1 LVLKILPMADEII
14 IIGAGATGLM
24 AARQLASEG
33 RNVLVLEANNRIGGR
48 IHTVHNPSFP
58 APLEYGAEFVH
69 GNLPLTL
76 SLLDEAGID
85 YIPDVDTMIKIKDGR
100 WNRTED
106 FIEGWDEMLA
116 RMKSVKIDMSLRS
129 FLDLYYKESKYDA
142 LRKEVIRF
150 AEGFDLAD
158 VNLVSMQFLFQEWK
172 EDNHEQFRIPGGYK
186 ALTDY
191 LAHTVKAKG
200 GRIITGVNVSKVE
213 WKQDKVEITSRSGK
227 VYEGNRVIITVPI
240 GVIQKINT
248 TGQVIEFNPSI
259 SRLLKNT
266 KYIGFGAVI
275 KYFALFENF
284 FSNELTKDCMILS
297 DLGIPTWWVRFHKDS
312 VLLTGWQGGPSAS
325 RNAGKSQGEYR
336 EQVLEILAAMFNV
349 QKTDL
354 SAKLKSFAAKSWAE
368 DPFAYGAYS
377 YEMVGSREI
386 KKILRQPL
394 AGTVFFAGEGVHEG
408 TSPGTVEAALANG
421 KEVAQRVLATWQYRR
436 NVQR

>member
-1 LVLKILPMADEII
+1 MADEII

-24 AARQLASEG
+24 AASQLAREG
-33 RNVLVLEANNRIGGR
+33 KSVLVLEANNRTGGR
-48 IHTVHNPSFP
+48 IHTVHDPSFP
-58 APLEYGAEFVH
+58 APLEFGAEFVH
-69 GNLPLTL
+69 GNLPLTIG
-76 SLLDEAGID
+76 LLEEAGIA
-85 YIPDVDTMIKIKDGR
+85 YVPDVDVMIKIRDGR

-172 EDNHEQFRIPGGYK
+172 EENHEQFRIPAGYK

-191 LAHTVKAKG
+191 LVQTVKARG
-200 GRIITGVNVSKVE
+200 GRIITGVKVNKVE
-213 WKQDKVEITSRSGK
+213 WKQDKVEITSISGK
-227 VYEGNRVIITVPI
+227 VYEGSRVIITVPI

-248 TGQVIEFNPSI
+248 TEQIISFNPSI

-266 KYIGFGAVI
+266 RYIGFGAVI

-284 FSNELTKDCMILS
+284 FSNELSKDCMILS
-297 DLGIPTWWVRFHKDS
+297 DMGIPTWWVRFHGKD
-312 VLLTGWQGGPSAS
+312 VLLTGWLGGPAAVKNS
-325 RNAGKSQGEYR
+325 GKSQADYR
-336 EQVLEILAAMFNV
+336 GQVLDTLATMFNV
-349 QKTDL
+349 QRSDL

-368 DPFAYGAYS
+368 DPYAYGAYS
-377 YEMVGSREI
+377 YEMVGSKEI
-386 KKILRQPL
+386 KKMLRQPL
-394 AGTVFFAGEGVHEG
+394 AGTVFFAGEGVHDG
-408 TSPGTVEAALANG
+408 TSPGTVESALANG
-421 KEVAQRVLATWQYRR
+421 KEVAQRVLATWQYR
-436 NVQR
+436 NVKH